1 MALRPLLRPGC
12 IVLRR
17 DPSHLQ
23 VGISPGITVRDR
35 PDLIAFLHLLDG
47 VHDVP
52 ALHDVVRRR
61 SLDVG
66 DVDALVSE
74 LLARGIAV
82 DPAASPDPGSP
93 LPVRVLAVDPGSQE
107 LARTIRTVCGEQGR
121 RRPANGSLV
130 VAVCTTEPSRDA
142 VDDLVER
149 AGAVLLVRT
158 DDDRVNI
165 GPLVVGA
172 RSPCLRCADLHRG
185 DADPTWPHVLAQL
198 EHHAGP
204 SVAPRL
210 HRLVAWQT
218 ALLVAAEAERWQ
230 LGEQPSCVGSVTVV
244 GPLAEHHRVIRVPF
258 HPRCLCAVFP
268 DG

>member
-12 IVLRR
+12 TVLRR

-23 VGISPGITVRDR
+23 IGISPGITVRDR
-35 PDLIAFLHLLDG
+35 PGLVSFLHLLDG

-52 ALHDVVRRR
+52 ALHDAVRRR

-66 DVDALVSE
+66 DVDSLLME
-74 LLARGIAV
+74 LMARGVAV
-82 DPAASPDPGSP
+82 DPAATPDPGSP
-93 LPVRVLAVDPGSQE
+93 LPVRVLAVDPYSQE
-107 LARTIRTVCGEQGR
+107 LSRSIRAVCGEQAR
-121 RRPANGSLV
+121 RGPENRVLV
-130 VAVCTTEPSRDA
+130 VAVCTSEPSRDA

-158 DDDRVNI
+158 DEERVNI
-165 GPLVVGA
+165 GPFVVGA
-172 RSPCLRCADLHRG
+172 RSPCLRCADHHRT

-210 HRLVAWQT
+210 RRLVAWQ
-218 ALLVAAEAERWQ
+218 ASLVVAAEAERWQ
-230 LGEQPSCVGSVTVV
+230 LGERPSCLGSVNVV
-244 GPLAEHHRVIRVPF
+244 GPLPGEEHVIHVPF

-268 DG
+268 DR